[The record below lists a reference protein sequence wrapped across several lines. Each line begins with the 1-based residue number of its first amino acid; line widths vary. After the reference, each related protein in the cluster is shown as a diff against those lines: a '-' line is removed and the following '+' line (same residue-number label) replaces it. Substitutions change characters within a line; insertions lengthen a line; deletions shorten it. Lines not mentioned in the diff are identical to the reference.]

1 MSQPLRGRLAPSP
14 TGALHLGNARSFL
27 LAWLDLRSRGG
38 EVLLRIEDL
47 DGPRVKGGAEAA
59 AIEDLRW
66 LGLDWDGAP
75 VRQSERGELYAAALA
90 RLAAQGLAY
99 PCSCTRRDVELAA
112 SAPHLGDEGPLYPG
126 TCRGR
131 WTSAAAAEQ
140 ATGRPPCWRLR
151 VPEPGAAAG
160 QIAFTD
166 RVRGP
171 VRADAGADFG
181 DFVIS
186 KSSGSAAYQL
196 AVVVDDARQGV
207 TEILRGDDL
216 LLSAARQLLLYR
228 ALELPP
234 PSFAHVPLIV
244 GVDGLRL
251 AKRHGDTS
259 LRQFRAEGCRPEQ
272 VVGWLASVSGLRPAG
287 AICSAQELLAGFDLD
302 RLPRSAVVWRGSLTS

>member
-1 MSQPLRGRLAPSP
+1 MIAAPRGRLAPSP

-27 LAWLDLRSRGG
+27 LAWLDLRARGG

-47 DGPRVKGGAEAA
+47 DGPRVKDGAESSAL
-59 AIEDLRW
+59 EDLRW
-66 LGLDWDGAP
+66 LGLDWDGEP
-75 VRQSERGELYAAALA
+75 VRQSARGELYAAALA

-112 SAPHLGDEGPLYPG
+112 SAPHLGDEGPIYPG

-131 WTSAAAAEQ
+131 WPSAAAAEQ

-151 VPEPGAAAG
+151 VPDPGAAAG
-160 QIAFTD
+160 QIQFTD
-166 RVRGP
+166 RVHGL

-196 AVVVDDARQGV
+196 AVVVDDAQQGV
-207 TEILRGDDL
+207 TEVLRGDDL

-228 ALELPP
+228 ALDLAP
-234 PSFAHVPLIV
+234 PSFAHVPLIL
-244 GVDGLRL
+244 GEDGLRL

-259 LRQFRAEGCRPEQ
+259 LRQFRAAGWQPEQ
-272 VVGWLASVSGLRPAG
+272 IVGWLAAVSGLGAAG
-287 AICSAQELLAGFDLD
+287 ASCAPQDLVAGFELE
-302 RLPRSAVVWRGSLTS
+302 RVPRSAVVWRGSLTL